1 MKINSTYATQDN
13 LKWLKEKDQH
23 IDVKKL
29 KNKISA
35 KEILVIK
42 ADENI
47 VGWLR
52 FGLFWDEI
60 PFINM
65 LFVEEEYRNKGIGKK
80 LVKFWETSM
89 KKKKYKIVMTSSQSD
104 EEAQHFYR
112 KLGYTDAGS
121 LTIPK
126 EPLEV
131 IFIKKL

>member
-121 LTIPK
+121 LTSQKNP
-126 EPLEV
+126 
-131 IFIKKL
+131 